1 MPRPRCCRRIAG
13 APCARMFKPA
23 GQPAAAMEEVTLTL
37 EEYEAI
43 RLADFEALY
52 QEDAA
57 KRMGVSRQTFGR
69 TITQARGKVA
79 RALVLGCVLRIEA
92 TEAEAEA
99 LNAKPDMR
107 DFLCKACG
115 HTWQEPFGTGRPAAC
130 PACKDGDFQRKGCTG
145 SGSSCGHTQP
155 ADKP

>member
-1 MPRPRCCRRIAG
+1 
-13 APCARMFKPA
+13 MFKPA
-23 GQPAAAMEEVTLTL
+23 GQPVASLEEVALTL

-69 TITQARGKVA
+69 TIAQARGKVA

-92 TEAEAEA
+92 AGPEA
-99 LNAKPDMR
+99 LNAKPDLR

-115 HTWQEPFGTGRPAAC
+115 HAWQEPFGTGRPAGC
-130 PACKDGDFQRKGCTG
+130 PACKGDDFHRKGCTG
-145 SGSSCGHTQP
+145 SGSSCGHAEPT
-155 ADKP
+155 DKP

>member
-1 MPRPRCCRRIAG
+1 
-13 APCARMFKPA
+13 MFKPA
-23 GQPAAAMEEVTLTL
+23 GQPVASLEEVALTL

-69 TITQARGKVA
+69 TIAQARGKVA

-92 TEAEAEA
+92 AEARGSPERQAGHARFSLQGLRPRLAGA
-99 LNAKPDMR
+99 LRHRQARGLPR
-107 DFLCKACG
+107 LQGRRFSSQGLHRERFLLRPCG
-115 HTWQEPFGTGRPAAC
+115 TDRQTINPFWREP
-130 PACKDGDFQRKGCTG
+130 
-145 SGSSCGHTQP
+145 
-155 ADKP
+155 